1 MSIQRV
7 LYFFQHWYKF
17 LKMYVIYTCSARSVT
32 SYYESEKD
40 TPVDYIMPMM
50 TQPYDFKKYK

>member
-1 MSIQRV
+1 MWFMSNN
-7 LYFFQHWYKF
+7 
-17 LKMYVIYTCSARSVT
+17 YTCSARSVT
-32 SYYESEKD
+32 SYYESESD